1 VFVENVCIERAY
13 SRMTVCGEPL
23 QKMYVQ
29 LSMAE
34 RSCAQGFGRE
44 NRGKA
49 ERSSHILRGRKPVV
63 TPRERNFKHLWTDD
77 IQMGLQLI
85 LFGEWKGE
93 DWVIWLE
100 IRTSDGLL

>member
-1 VFVENVCIERAY
+1 VFVENVSVERAY

-23 QKMYVQ
+23 QKMYLQ

-49 ERSSHILRGRKPVV
+49 ERSFDTFCQLQLGKHPVAVVCILRGRKPVV
-63 TPRERNFKHLWTDD
+63 TPREGNLSIYGRMTFK
-77 IQMGLQLI
+77 
-85 LFGEWKGE
+85 
-93 DWVIWLE
+93 WVF
-100 IRTSDGLL
+100 S